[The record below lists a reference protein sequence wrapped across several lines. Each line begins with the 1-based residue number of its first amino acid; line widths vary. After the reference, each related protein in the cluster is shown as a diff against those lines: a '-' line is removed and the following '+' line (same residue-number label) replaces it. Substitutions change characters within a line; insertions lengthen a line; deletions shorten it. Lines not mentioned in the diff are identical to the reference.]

1 MSDFLPAEFENRMRT
16 LLGDEFDEFA
26 ASYDGERYRGLR
38 INALKMNAEGRSA
51 SPDELELSA
60 GYERIDWEPNGYYYN
75 DADQP
80 GKHPLHEAGVYYIQ
94 EPSAMAP
101 VPMLRVMPGERVLDL
116 CAAPGGKSTQLAS
129 ALKGKGL
136 LVTNEINPSRARI
149 LSENIERMGVP
160 NAVVTNE
167 APAKLVPRFEGF
179 FDKILVDAPCSGEG
193 MFRKNDSALTE
204 WSVANVKNCAERQ
217 AEILDCAAAMLKMG
231 GTIVYSTCTFAPEED
246 EESVNNFVAR
256 HPEFKLVKILRL
268 WPHKVKG
275 EGHFAAVLYKGEI
288 AANEGNDGP
297 ENIPEG
303 KGDGGSENIPKGKG
317 GGSSVNIPSIMSKG
331 DAKKIREYLEDI
343 VCESCFEPGGI
354 LGSGRLE
361 NYGDSIYLVP
371 SEMIS
376 ISGLKVLRPGLCIG
390 TLNKGRFE
398 PAHSLAL
405 AINPADCLRTVNLDV
420 RGAAD
425 YIKGL
430 TRNVEGEKGWTL
442 VCVNGFSLAWGKNAG
457 GILKNHYPKGLRKG

>member
-1 MSDFLPAEFENRMRT
+1 MSDFLPIEFENRMKE
-16 LLGDEFDEFA
+16 LLGDEFEEFLA
-26 ASYDGERYRGLR
+26 AYDGVRYRGLR
-38 INALKMNAEGRSA
+38 INRLKVNANGNNA
-51 SPDELELSA
+51 TPDELCLSA
-60 GYERIDWEPNGYYYN
+60 GYEQIDWEPMGYYYS
-75 DADQP
+75 DEDQP

-101 VPMLRVMPGERVLDL
+101 VPMLGVVPGDRVLDL

-129 ALKGKGL
+129 ALNGSGL

-149 LSENIERMGVP
+149 LSENIERMGVK

-179 FDKILVDAPCSGEG
+179 FNKILVDAPCSGEG
-193 MFRKNDSALTE
+193 MFRKNDAALTE

-217 AEILDCAAAMLKMG
+217 AEILDCAADMLMGG

-246 EESVNNFVAR
+246 EQSVENFIAR
-256 HPEFKLVKILRL
+256 HPEFTIEKTLRL

-275 EGHFAAVLYKGEI
+275 EGHFAAVLRKEIREGE
-288 AANEGNDGP
+288 E
-297 ENIPEG
+297 EVVSIPE
-303 KGDGGSENIPKGKG
+303 
-317 GGSSVNIPSIMSKG
+317 MSMAKS
-331 DAKKIREYLEDI
+331 DMKKIREYLSDI
-343 VCESCFEPGGI
+343 VAEKCFEVGGK
-354 LGSGRLE
+354 LSSGRLE
-361 NYGDSIYLVP
+361 SYGDSIYLVP
-371 SEMIS
+371 AGMTS

-390 TLNKGRFE
+390 TLTKGRFE

-405 AINPADCLRTVNLDV
+405 ALSPSEVLRSVSLTVDE
-420 RGAAD
+420 AAE

-430 TRNVEGEKGWTL
+430 TRNADGEKGWTL
-442 VCVNGFSLAWGKNAG
+442 VCVNGYSLAWGKTAG

>member
-1 MSDFLPAEFENRMRT
+1 MTDFLPIEFENRMKD
-16 LLGDEFDEFA
+16 LLGDEFEKFLA
-26 ASYDGERYRGLR
+26 AYDGVRYRGLR
-38 INALKMNAEGRSA
+38 INRLKVNADGDNA
-51 SPDELELSA
+51 SPDKLYLSA
-60 GYERIDWEPNGYYYN
+60 GYEPIDWEPFGYYYN
-75 DADQP
+75 DEDQP

-101 VPMLRVMPGERVLDL
+101 VPLLEVMPGETVLDL

-129 ALKGKGL
+129 ALNGKGL
-136 LVTNEINPSRARI
+136 LITNEINPSRARI
-149 LSENIERMGVP
+149 LSENIERMGVR

-167 APAKLVPRFEGF
+167 APAKLAPRFEGF

-217 AEILDCAAAMLKMG
+217 AEILDCAARMLKSG

-246 EESVNNFVAR
+246 EESVENFVAR
-256 HPEFKLVKILRL
+256 NPEFSIVKTLRL

-275 EGHFAAVLYKGEI
+275 EGHFAAVLRKSGEPTDI
-288 AANEGNDGP
+288 TP
-297 ENIPEG
+297 ELP
-303 KGDGGSENIPKGKG
+303 
-317 GGSSVNIPSIMSKG
+317 MSKQ
-331 DAKKIREYLEDI
+331 DAKKVVEYLGDI
-343 VCESCFEPGGI
+343 VKEECFAEGGI
-354 LGSGRLE
+354 LYSGRLE

-371 SEMIS
+371 SAMTS
-376 ISGLKVLRPGLCIG
+376 LGGLKVLRPGLCLG
-390 TLNKGRFE
+390 TVNKGRFE

-405 AINPADCLRTVNLDV
+405 ALNPKETQRAVNLDV
-420 RGAAD
+420 KAAAD

-430 TRNVEGEKGWTL
+430 TQNVEGEKGWTL
-442 VCVNGFSLAWGKNAG
+442 VCVDGFSLAWGKNAG